1 MHMRK
6 SAQTKGPALPMIRF
20 MIQPRP
26 TQVDADQLQCLLDT
40 LPATVFF
47 IKDLHGRYTH
57 ANMTLVRRLGLSRRE
72 DVVGRTPIEVF
83 PQRLGDAY
91 ASQDRRVLAG
101 HAIASQLEVHLFPNR
116 GSGWCL
122 THKTPLRDE
131 QGGEIVG
138 LMGVSHDLQQ
148 TDGRHPGF
156 ARLRRV
162 LDHMEAHYGEPVR
175 MQALADLAGLSLSQ
189 LERQFHRVFHLTPQQ
204 WLTRLRIEAAMALL
218 RGRDSIASI
227 GLSCGFSDQSAFSRQ
242 FKASVG
248 ATPRDYRRLVAAAGV

>member
-1 MHMRK
+1 M
-6 SAQTKGPALPMIRF
+6 SQAP
-20 MIQPRP
+20 P
-26 TQVDADQLQCLLDT
+26 TQVDAEQLQALLDT

-47 IKDLHGRYTH
+47 IKDRQGRYTH

-72 DVVGRTPIEVF
+72 DVVGRTPTEVF
-83 PQRLGDAY
+83 PSRLGEAY
-91 ASQDRRVLAG
+91 ASQDRRVLG
-101 HAIASQLEVHLFPNR
+101 GQAIANQLEMHLFPNR
-116 GSGWCL
+116 APGWCL
-122 THKTPLRDE
+122 THKTPLR
-131 QGGEIVG
+131 GEDGRETVG

-148 TDGRHPGF
+148 PDGRHPGF

-162 LDHMEAHYGEPVR
+162 LDHMEANFGESVR

-204 WLTRLRIEAAMALL
+204 WLTRLRIEAAMKLL

-227 GLSCGFSDQSAFSRQ
+227 GLACGFSDQSAFSRQ

-248 ATPRDYRRLVAAAGV
+248 ATPRDYRRIVAESVR